1 MDPYIADFAC
11 HRLKLVIEIDGSQHG
26 SQVTK
31 DEARTRRLESEGYRV
46 LRFWNNE
53 VLSNIEGV
61 LTEIQ
66 NALAATPTPD
76 PSPQGGGEQG
86 NSAPTLPLQG
96 RVKIS
101 AHVAQLLQTVATSR
115 PTFAVLIREGCML
128 RDPAKDVMEKAYARW
143 APVYDVLCGPVF
155 LNGRRAAASAAR
167 AVGGRILEIGVGTGL
182 SFDDYDDTTEI
193 TGIDM
198 SEPMIARA
206 RERAK
211 TGRYPF
217 VKELAVMDA
226 HDLCYPD
233 ASFDCVVAQ
242 FVITLVEDPERV
254 LSECARVLRPGGQ
267 IILVNHL
274 YSEHG
279 LAAAVER
286 LLAQKARK
294 LGLRPEFP
302 FHASGGVGA
311 GAWRRRRWWSGAR
324 SSRSGST
331 RWCAFNARTSRSA
344 AA

>member
-1 MDPYIADFAC
+1 MF
-11 HRLKLVIEIDGSQHG
+11 
-26 SQVTK
+26 
-31 DEARTRRLESEGYRV
+31 
-46 LRFWNNE
+46 
-53 VLSNIEGV
+53 
-61 LTEIQ
+61 
-66 NALAATPTPD
+66 
-76 PSPQGGGEQG
+76 
-86 NSAPTLPLQG
+86 
-96 RVKIS
+96 
-101 AHVAQLLQTVATSR
+101 
-115 PTFAVLIREGCML
+115 

-167 AVGGRILEIGVGTGL
+167 KVGGRILEIGVGTGL

-193 TGIDM
+193 TGIDI

-217 VKELAVMDA
+217 VRELVVMDA
-226 HDLCYPD
+226 HELRYAD
-233 ASFDCVVAQ
+233 ASFDCVVGQ

-254 LSECARVLRPGGQ
+254 LSECARVVRSGGQ

-274 YSEHG
+274 YSERG

-286 LLAQKARK
+286 LLAQKAHK

-302 FHASGGVGA
+302 FQRLAAWAQAHGGTELVE
-311 GAWRRRRWWSGAR
+311 RRKVKPFGVYTLVRFRRAEM
-324 SSRSGST
+324 
-331 RWCAFNARTSRSA
+331 RSA